1 MSMPTKP
8 IRATLALLA
17 VLPLATAASAAGP
30 ARPADELTV
39 ADLARGWT
47 RPLSPLPARADQ
59 GQGAL
64 SRLDALA
71 ALAAGHAPGRCA
83 TPLLVALHQ
92 HESRLNASTKRLRER
107 AASVL
112 LGPSAAQAS
121 AGREFLIHYTTDP
134 ASPDRVSGVDLD
146 LSGVPDGVERIASE
160 LSDIL
165 ADFVHEAAW
174 PPAPVEAAQGPQRG
188 PAAVDVFLIGLGE
201 ARGGRLDGF
210 TRPLAPAGPNWDDAP
225 DGTGAALYIDASLAS
240 PQASSRAPLA
250 HQIAHMVQ
258 LSESARESTWWHEAS
273 ATWLEN
279 HLEDTAEAT
288 AAALRGRG
296 LRRVRGIEQDG
307 LTLGLEAFLWP
318 HYLVRGTGSDAS
330 LIRRIW
336 EEMAAIP
343 GNNTLD
349 AMDQVLR
356 RTLQS
361 SLADEIRLFNIWN
374 LFLGSADD
382 GRHYPFASLLP
393 TPSEDAA
400 YDVVPARC
408 ASPGG
413 PLFPMG
419 SALVSLLGDGSD
431 GGLRIRF
438 EGAEGG
444 RWDLSLLVHPVAN
457 PADVRHVAVE
467 VDEEGH
473 AEISVPWSDLA
484 GIDLL
489 VQNLASTG
497 APADYSCAITQDSRV
512 PFDLLGFTASAT
524 DDGVSLAW
532 STEDEQR
539 LAGWNIYRGAGP
551 LGPFSR
557 LNPWLVPGGG
567 LGDRTLG
574 YLYLDSTTQ
583 PGRKYYYRVEGVT
596 FEGFSRTSHTTGV
609 RIPPRGPSPR

>member
-1 MSMPTKP
+1 MPTTP

-17 VLPLATAASAAGP
+17 ALPLGTAVAAAGP
-30 ARPADELTV
+30 VRPAEEPSIS
-39 ADLARGWT
+39 DLARGWT

-59 GQGAL
+59 TFGAL

-71 ALAAGHAPGRCA
+71 ALAAGHAPQRCA
-83 TPLLVALHQ
+83 SPLLIALHQ

-107 AASVL
+107 AVAVPQGLNATLASP
-112 LGPSAAQAS
+112 GH
-121 AGREFLIHYTTDP
+121 EFLIHYTTDP
-134 ASPDRVSGVDLD
+134 ASSDRVSGVDLD
-146 LSGVPDGVERIASE
+146 LSGVPDGVERIAGE
-160 LSDIL
+160 FSDIL
-165 ADFVHEAAW
+165 ADVVHEAAW
-174 PPAPVEAAQGPQRG
+174 PPVPVGAPPAAQRG

-210 TRPLAPAGPNWDDAP
+210 TRPLAPAGSDRDDAP
-225 DGTGAALYIDASLAS
+225 DGTAAALFLDASLAS
-240 PQASSRAPLA
+240 PQAASRPALA

-258 LSESARESTWWHEAS
+258 LSESARESIWWHEAS

-279 HLEDTAEAT
+279 RLEDTADAT
-288 AAALRGRG
+288 ASALRGRG
-296 LRRVRGIEQDG
+296 LRRGRGIEQDS

-318 HYLVRGTGSDAS
+318 HYLVRSTGSDAS
-330 LIRRIW
+330 LVRRLW
-336 EEMAAIP
+336 EEMAAVP

-393 TPSEDAA
+393 TPAEDAA
-400 YDVVPARC
+400 YDVFPARC

-438 EGAEGG
+438 EGTEAG

-467 VDEEGH
+467 VDEQGR

-484 GIDLL
+484 GVDLL
-489 VQNLASTG
+489 VQNLAPSG

-524 DDGVSLAW
+524 DEGVSLAW

-539 LAGWNIYRGAGP
+539 LAGWNVYRGAGP

-567 LGDRTLG
+567 LGDHTLG
-574 YLYLDSTTQ
+574 YVYVDSTTQ
-583 PGRKYYYRVEGVT
+583 PGRKYYYRVEGIT
-596 FEGFSRTSHTTGV
+596 FEGFSRTSHTAGV
-609 RIPPRGPSPR
+609 RTAPRGASPR